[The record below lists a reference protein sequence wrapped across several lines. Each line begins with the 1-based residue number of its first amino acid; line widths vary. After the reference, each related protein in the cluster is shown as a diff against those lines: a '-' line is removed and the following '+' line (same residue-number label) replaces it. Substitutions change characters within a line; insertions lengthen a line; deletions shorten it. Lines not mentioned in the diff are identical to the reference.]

1 MANGLADESGHDLAD
16 LVKQSAH
23 REYSSNPS
31 RRKTLPAL
39 MRAPGAVVPQSDF

>member
-23 REYSSNPS
+23 REYFSNPS
-31 RRKTLPAL
+31 RRRKLPAFAAL
-39 MRAPGAVVPQSDF
+39 TGSFNF

>member
-23 REYSSNPS
+23 REYFSQ
-31 RRKTLPAL
+31 RKKLPAL